1 MYFSTEI
8 KTSFFQNKFRLL
20 IYLDKIASPLVFFFR
35 AFYLSAWL
43 KGFLL
48 QIVSSLETPPPNRFS
63 DFRVHYYLL
72 KSKNVL
78 IEIVLDLLIGDIYA
92 ELLKRISLKVLE
104 SKNIQDSHIHTIVCT
119 TAQERTKSFRE
130 GNIYLRTVRIY
141 VPLYLLPRV
150 PARGKQHPAT
160 SKGETVCVLNHF
172 L

>member
-1 MYFSTEI
+1 M
-8 KTSFFQNKFRLL
+8 
-20 IYLDKIASPLVFFFR
+20 
-35 AFYLSAWL
+35 
-43 KGFLL
+43 
-48 QIVSSLETPPPNRFS
+48 SSLETPPPNRFS

-130 GNIYLRTVRIY
+130 GNIYLRTVRKPNGSWIR
-141 VPLYLLPRV
+141 L
-150 PARGKQHPAT
+150 ATEATFSSGHGKCEREVTKRSSITH
-160 SKGETVCVLNHF
+160 S
-172 L
+172 